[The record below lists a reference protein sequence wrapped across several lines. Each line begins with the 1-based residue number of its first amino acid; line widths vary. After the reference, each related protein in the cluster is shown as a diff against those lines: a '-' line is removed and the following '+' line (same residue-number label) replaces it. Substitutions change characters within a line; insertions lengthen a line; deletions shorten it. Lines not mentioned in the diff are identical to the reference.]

1 MVNKGLFLSFEG
13 PEASGKSTQ
22 IKLLKKYFVSN
33 NIDFIITREPGG
45 TAISETLRRIILE
58 KKNQISVNEEILLL
72 MASRM
77 NHINKIIL
85 PALYKNKIVIS
96 DRYAD
101 STFVYQGYVNKF
113 GMDRSIKLHKLLLNN
128 FLPKKTFLFKL
139 SSKEIIKRLKKRKN
153 KNKYDVINDV
163 FHKKVISGYNKLSK
177 NNNRFIIID
186 SRKSILHINNKII
199 ETINR
204 LYKI

>member
-1 MVNKGLFLSFEG
+1 MKNKGLFLSFEG

-22 IKLLKKYFVSN
+22 IKLLKKYLVSN
-33 NIDFIITREPGG
+33 KINFIITREPGG
-45 TAISETLRRIILE
+45 TPISETLRKIILE
-58 KKNQISVNEEILLL
+58 KKNQISTNEEILLL

-113 GMDRSIKLHKLLLNN
+113 GMNRSIRLHKLLLNN
-128 FLPKKTFLFKL
+128 FLPKKTFLFKI
-139 SSKEIIKRLKKRKN
+139 SSNEIIKRLKKRKN
-153 KNKYDVINDV
+153 KNKYDIIDKV

-177 NNNRFIIID
+177 NNHRFIIID
-186 SRKSILHINNKII
+186 STKSILHINNKII
-199 ETINR
+199 QTINR

>member
-1 MVNKGLFLSFEG
+1 MENKGLFLSFEG

-45 TAISETLRRIILE
+45 TPISETLRKIILE

-77 NHINKIIL
+77 NHINRIIL

-101 STFVYQGYVNKF
+101 STFVYQGFVNKF

>member
-199 ETINR
+199 QTINR

>member
-1 MVNKGLFLSFEG
+1 MKNKGLFLSFEG

-22 IKLLKKYFVSN
+22 IKLLKKYLIIN
-33 NIDFIITREPGG
+33 NVDFIITREPGG
-45 TAISETLRRIILE
+45 TAISETLRKIILE

-72 MASRM
+72 MASRI